1 MKKILFLI
9 IVGICIFL
17 SLSLLG
23 SIANLWQKQDLVKNA
38 SKQLEVV
45 KNENRSLK
53 NELRVATVSGFMEE
67 EARNKLFMV
76 KEGEKTVVIPDSLL
90 KKVKKQ
96 EVKQPQKSNIELW
109 ISLFFQQKP

>member
-1 MKKILFLI
+1 MKKILFFTI
-9 IVGICIFL
+9 FAICIFL

-53 NELRVATVSGFMEE
+53 NEFRVATASGFMEE

-90 KKVKKQ
+90 
-96 EVKQPQKSNIELW
+96 QKSELKNEIEKDKVGNPQAW
-109 ISLFFQQKP
+109 FQLFF